1 VGNHGH
7 HSDVAPQSDVHD
19 PFHTGESTVTRTT
32 LPLTA
37 VALSATAALL
47 LTACG
52 GGSTKGSDTIP
63 GANTAPASSSSPSPS
78 ASATED
84 SVKRPSTALPKDITM
99 TFDWP
104 QTGNAK
110 QDAVLNDGEQYMRA
124 IMRASA
130 LNDLKDPAY
139 QFYSRDR
146 GFAYAHR
153 QIKANID
160 GGWAP
165 TGLDRYYK
173 ATANVFKAGS
183 ATLSFCRDQSKGFSK
198 SVKTGKVNRT
208 GTNTLSYLLYNL
220 LLVKDADS
228 NGVWQTFQITV
239 IEAAQCK
246 E

>member
-1 VGNHGH
+1 
-7 HSDVAPQSDVHD
+7 
-19 PFHTGESTVTRTT
+19 VTRTT

-37 VALSATAALL
+37 VVLSASATLL

-52 GGSTKGSDTIP
+52 GGGSSNSSGTIKGAS
-63 GANTAPASSSSPSPS
+63 TAPASSSSPSPS
-78 ASATED
+78 ASATGD
-84 SVKRPSTALPKDITM
+84 SVKRPSTAVPKGITM

-110 QDAVLNDGEQYMRA
+110 QDAVLNDSEQYIRA
-124 IMRASA
+124 IKRASA
-130 LNDLKDPAY
+130 LSDLKDPAY
-139 QFYSRDR
+139 QFYSRNR
-146 GFAYAHR
+146 GLLYAHQ

-165 TGLDRYYK
+165 TGSDRYYK
-173 ATANVFKAGS
+173 ATANVLKAGS
-183 ATLSFCRDQSKGFSK
+183 ATLSFCRDQSMSFSK

-208 GTNTLSYLLYNL
+208 GTNASSYLLYNL

-228 NGVWQTFQITV
+228 NGVWQTSQITV
-239 IEAAQCK
+239 TEAAQCK